1 MMTVGP
7 CRHGRAFIILQTPRT
22 VFLLLL
28 MSAESQ
34 IEYSRTSG
42 FMERG
47 RRLQE
52 VVEGGRWKV
61 KEATVIKA
69 RSTIEALPRRRG
81 PTSDC
86 DFGNQYST
94 DGGQAGRK
102 TIDEG
107 SVALMIYFRSV
118 APGCALSRTN
128 VDESYSAS
136 TGTCR
141 YLNQLAFNKS
151 VWLGLLSTLRRRG
164 ILDRTSANLENLS
177 TEDMIKVLRQLITGP
192 ETWSPGEHGRG
203 SIGRISRKITLHPKV
218 IRGVLQRENVTKL
231 LPSGRYVLFNNWEKL
246 ECWNVANDRLVWT
259 HTSAVERRAS
269 VVEFAAE
276 ETETEDSLIVMICLR
291 TKEYDPKNYV
301 EIVRVDLQAQTHDHL
316 LVARAPES
324 EYSNCFCRPVIR
336 GTLAAVCTD
345 AGYKTHM
352 LLNWKEHLYF
362 VLNAQEDA
370 TMRIALIEEHI
381 ILMTPS
387 FEDFQDQIHVISNAT
402 LRAHWAQTTATGVSV
417 EDIHKLS
424 TFEDD
429 DLAQCF
435 HDMAHYTATRYLC
448 LCMESLDGASGFIR
462 SIPRRIIPCV
472 TLFPTRGIPFL
483 ATQYFCSTASGEYAR
498 VEMEFA
504 GTYIDVAPYSGALT
518 YSTSSSIVIQYYK

>member
-1 MMTVGP
+1 MLAYFLDDFLRPPPSNPGPYLAVGSAMSSGVLFSDFAP
-7 CRHGRAFIILQTPRT
+7 DIIFSIFARCDI
-22 VFLLLL
+22 
-28 MSAESQ
+28 SCYSQ
-34 IEYSRTSG
+34 
-42 FMERG
+42 
-47 RRLQE
+47 
-52 VVEGGRWKV
+52 
-61 KEATVIKA
+61 
-69 RSTIEALPRRRG
+69 
-81 PTSDC
+81 
-86 DFGNQYST
+86 
-94 DGGQAGRK
+94 
-102 TIDEG
+102 
-107 SVALMIYFRSV
+107 
-118 APGCALSRTN
+118 
-128 VDESYSAS
+128 
-136 TGTCR
+136 TCR

-177 TEDMIKVLRQLITGP
+177 TEDMIKFLRQLITGP

-203 SIGRISRKITLHPKV
+203 SIGRISRKLTLHPKV

-259 HTSAVERRAS
+259 HTSAVEPRAS

-316 LVARAPES
+316 PVARAPES

-362 VLNAQEDA
+362 VLDAQENA
-370 TMRIALIEEHI
+370 AMRIALIEEHI
-381 ILMTPS
+381 ILTPS
-387 FEDFQDQIHVISNAT
+387 FQDFQDQIHVISNDT
-402 LRAHWAQTTATGVSV
+402 LRAHWAQTTATCGPVEFAGVSV

-435 HDMAHYTATRYLC
+435 HDMYVHHSLRDDTYRVWVCANFSLGPLYCYEVSVPVHGEPRWRKRIHSFNTTSDHSLRNAVSYSGYTV
-448 LCMESLDGASGFIR
+448 SGDT
-462 SIPRRIIPCV
+462 V
-472 TLFPTRGIPFL
+472 
-483 ATQYFCSTASGEYAR
+483 FCSTASREYAR

-504 GTYIDVAPYSGALT
+504 GTYIDVAPYSGH
-518 YSTSSSIVIQYYK
+518 